1 MAAYSRMDRIND
13 LLQEEIARLLQRE
26 IKDPRIGF
34 VSVIKV
40 KTNKDLKSA
49 RVYISVYGEEEVQEQ
64 ALQGLASAAGYIRS
78 QLFRALSLKTVPK
91 LTFVLDESIAYSAR
105 ISSLL
110 QELDQQEEISPQ
122 DSYEEEEPE
131 EL

>member
-40 KTNKDLKSA
+40 KTNRDLKSA

-64 ALQGLASAAGYIRS
+64 ALQGLASAAGYIRH

-110 QELDQQEEISPQ
+110 QELDQQEEPSPQ

>member
-1 MAAYSRMDRIND
+1 MVAYSRMDRINE

-34 VSVIKV
+34 VSVTKV
-40 KTNKDLKSA
+40 KTNKDLKNA
-49 RVYISVYGEEEVQEQ
+49 RVYISVYGKEEVQEE
-64 ALQGLASAAGYIRS
+64 ALKGLASAAGYIRS

-91 LTFVLDESIAYSAR
+91 LSFVLDESIAYSAR
-105 ISSLL
+105 ITSLL
-110 QELDQQEEISPQ
+110 KELEQEEFSSQ
-122 DSYEEEEPE
+122 DRDEDEETE

>member
-1 MAAYSRMDRIND
+1 MDRIND